1 MSEANIIIDT
11 IVPVEAQAPK
21 KMGRPKGSKNKKPS
35 PLRGV
40 KRKPR
45 KISVTPKMQN
55 PKKTDSFAVG
65 VSPQHYWLISA
76 LAEARSVS
84 RMEILEGIISKYV
97 ASLGENAK

>member
-11 IVPVEAQAPK
+11 IVPVEAPAPK
-21 KMGRPKGSKNKKPS
+21 KMGRPKGSKNKNP
-35 PLRGV
+35 RA
-40 KRKPR
+40 KRAPR
-45 KISVTPKMQN
+45 KVSVTPKMQN

-65 VSPQHYWLISA
+65 VSAQHYWLISA